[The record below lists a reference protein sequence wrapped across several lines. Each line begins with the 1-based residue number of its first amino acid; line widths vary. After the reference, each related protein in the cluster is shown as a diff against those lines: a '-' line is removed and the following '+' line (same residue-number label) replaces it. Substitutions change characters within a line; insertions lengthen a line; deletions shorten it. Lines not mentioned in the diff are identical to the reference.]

1 MAALAIP
8 KDADQF
14 PGVHVEIK
22 RKLLVFIE
30 SQLGQRY
37 KTPVLS
43 LRSWSFK
50 SNSRRLGYSQ
60 HCECCSTFAK
70 AKQTVG
76 NKSNLPT
83 RRGGNRANVADVIA

>member
-30 SQLGQRY
+30 SQLGQRVQDAC
-37 KTPVLS
+37 TLAAVL
-43 LRSWSFK
+43 
-50 SNSRRLGYSQ
+50 
-60 HCECCSTFAK
+60 
-70 AKQTVG
+70 
-76 NKSNLPT
+76 
-83 RRGGNRANVADVIA
+83 VIQV